1 MTDPKEVL
9 EHLEAEKAAKA
20 VKRDAINPQHYK
32 DGWSDGAELISIT
45 ENLTSSG
52 GQAVQYIA
60 RSTRLDA
67 SRNKGA
73 TAKQWIEDLEKAK
86 WFIDREIKRLKGQR
100 PDPAK
105 PMLINEYTV
114 TVPSAVD
121 HMMTLRDSRHPRAF
135 A

>member
-9 EHLEAEKAAKA
+9 EHLAAEKAAKA

-60 RSTRLDA
+60 RSTRLD
-67 SRNKGA
+67 SSKNKGKN
-73 TAKQWIEDLEKAK
+73 TLEWIQDLEKAK
-86 WFIDREIKRLKGQR
+86 WFLDREIKRLRGKTAM
-100 PDPAK
+100 PVK
-105 PMLINEYTV
+105 PYLVNEFVYPMNV
-114 TVPSAVD
+114 YGGF
-121 HMMTLRDSRHPRAF
+121 R
-135 A
+135 